1 MTYRQLRPKKEQP
14 EQIQN
19 GSTEEELS
27 AEQVAAVIRQS
38 TTKQTRENLESA
50 DLQLSGYQRYA
61 ISQGL
66 DADKIMVAW
75 EGDGKRGVSGTLRI
89 DQREKLQE
97 VMAGIYAG
105 RIKRVW
111 AYSVSRLFRDR
122 YGVQVGTFVEACATH
137 GVKVVIA
144 TAQTFDFTNQMH
156 VLIFQVLANVAAKEN
171 DDRSI
176 LLHEANRNKA
186 RRGQYDGRPLT
197 PGFIVDRDKKS
208 ETYGRYIPYEPH
220 KLVVRKL
227 YARYRHQWNGQF
239 NLLAHEVEQMPF
251 VFPDFEDWV
260 DKRDKSKF
268 QFKKV
273 PGGYHIT
280 PEALRH
286 LLQSV
291 EHAGYWKVDE
301 TVLTDESG
309 QPVLNHERIVNAD
322 WDFAFSKL
330 SPTLL
335 TGEPN
340 PNYVNPRAT
349 WQAVT
354 VKKQDREPQTL
365 LQGILT
371 SPLGTVHHSN
381 GTYYISEKRSENTN
395 QRSNTLTIDASWI
408 EEAFRARLLDRI
420 DNTDYEQMLYDVLHN
435 VQAHNAQALISVNQ
449 QIAKYEQYIADR
461 QAVMAALG
469 TKIDKETAEQYN
481 EDIINARANLN
492 ALQAKKKE
500 ANAEEQDLKD
510 LCTELWNFRNHG
522 KKTNERLQ
530 RFIKLA
536 TDVVSVDEYSSH
548 FIRLTVIWCTPF
560 AQKDVCYFY
569 REDGGRNGWS
579 EEDEAD
585 LAALYPSADRLDIMQ
600 RFPTKT
606 WLCIMSYANDR
617 HIQRNT
623 NRNSSGIND
632 RSLSLADWE
641 LLQQYGWNREKSAHW
656 LIDMPLSEN
665 DDLSTAS
672 G

>member
-1 MTYRQLRPKKEQP
+1 MTYRQLRAKEPQ
-14 EQIQN
+14 EQAQSV
-19 GSTEEELS
+19 STEEELT
-27 AEQVAAVIRQS
+27 AEQLAGVIRQS

-66 DADKIMVAW
+66 DADKIVVAW
-75 EGDGKRGVSGTLRI
+75 EGGGKRGVSGTLRI
-89 DQREKLQE
+89 DQREELQE
-97 VMAGIYAG
+97 VMAGIEAG
-105 RIKRVW
+105 RIRRVW
-111 AYSVSRLFRDR
+111 AYSVSRLFRDK
-122 YGVQVGTFVEACATH
+122 YGVQVGTFMETCAKH
-137 GVKVVIA
+137 GVKVVIE
-144 TAQTFDFTNQMH
+144 TAKTFDFSNQFD
-156 VLIFQVLANVAAKEN
+156 VLIFQFLASVAAREN
-171 DDRSI
+171 EDRSR
-176 LLHEANRNKA
+176 LLHAANKNKA
-186 RRGQYDGRPLT
+186 LRGEYDGRPLT

-227 YARYRHQWNGQF
+227 YARYRHRWNGQF
-239 NLLAHEVEQMPF
+239 NLLAHEVEQMDV

-260 DKRDKSKF
+260 DKLDRQKF
-268 QFKKV
+268 QFRKV

-291 EHAGYWKVDE
+291 EHAGYWKVDGA
-301 TVLTDESG
+301 VLTDDNG
-309 QPVLNHERIVNAD
+309 QLVVNHKRIVDDD
-322 WDFAFSKL
+322 WDYAFSRL
-330 SPTLL
+330 SPTTL

-340 PNYVNPRAT
+340 PDYVDPRAT
-349 WQAVT
+349 WQAST

-381 GTYYISEKRSENTN
+381 GTYYVSEKRSENTN
-395 QRSNTLTIDASWI
+395 QRSNTLTIDAQWV
-408 EEAFRARLLDRI
+408 EDEFGRRLLDRI
-420 DNTDYEQMLYDVLHN
+420 NDTDYEQMLYDALHN
-435 VQAHNAQALISVNQ
+435 VQAHNTQALVSVDE
-449 QIAKYEQYIADR
+449 QIARYEQTIANR

-469 TKIDKETAEQYN
+469 TKIDKATAEQYN
-481 EDIINARANLN
+481 QDIIDARANLN
-492 ALQAKKKE
+492 ALLAKKNE
-500 ANAEEQDLKD
+500 ASAEEQDLRD
-510 LCTELWNFRNHG
+510 LCTELWEFRTHG
-522 KKTNERLQ
+522 KKTNEKLQ

-536 TDVVSVDEYSSH
+536 TDIVSIDEYSSH

-569 REDGGRNGWS
+569 RKDGGRNGWS

-585 LAALYPSADRLDIMQ
+585 LAALYPSADRLAIME

-656 LIDMPLSEN
+656 LLDVPVTES
-665 DDLSTAS
+665 DDLAALS